1 MKISIIIPVGNRD
14 EWAVC
19 EASLRASIAA
29 YSGPVEAEV
38 LPCYDLDHKGAYVA
52 RNEGL
57 QRATGDWIAWVDC
70 DDVVEREWFGE
81 IASAMVGDLSGSG
94 TEEGK
99 TLSPLSHSNSRLP
112 LIDVIQF
119 DATEVKDGKTRPL
132 PYGRVGKVS
141 GEAFSRELLRNDGMP
156 SWLWTRVFRR
166 EVLAG
171 VSFAGRVKQDYQMF
185 LQILPRIRNVWSIG
199 KPLYRYIR
207 HGHGLSNYVQSMDYT
222 EAGKGFEAQ
231 IAALPE
237 RWLHDARV
245 GLALTMADVAR
256 HSKQENGS
264 RQWVRKYL
272 MAVLFDLKVPLRL
285 KAKAFLAAMGI

>member
-1 MKISIIIPVGNRD
+1 MKLSIIIPVGNLD

-19 EASLRASIAA
+19 EGSLKASIAA

-38 LPCYDLDHKGAYVA
+38 LPCFDLDHKGAYVA

-70 DDVVEREWFGE
+70 DDIVEREWFGE
-81 IASAMVGDLSGSG
+81 IASAIVGDLSGSG
-94 TEEGK
+94 TEDGK
-99 TLSPLSHSNSRLP
+99 TLSPLFHSNSRLP

-132 PYGRVGKVS
+132 RYGKAGEVS
-141 GEAFSRELLRNDGMP
+141 GDAFARELLRNDGMP
-156 SWLWTRVFRR
+156 AWLWTRVFRR

-171 VSFAGRVKQDYQMF
+171 ARFAGRVKQDYQMF
-185 LQILPRIRNVWSIG
+185 LQILPRIRKVWSIG

-207 HGHGLSNYVQSMDYT
+207 HGHGLSNYVQAMDYA

-237 RWLHDARV
+237 CWWHDARV

-264 RQWVRKYL
+264 RPWVRKYL
-272 MAVLFDLKVPLRL
+272 LMVLFDPKVPLRL
-285 KAKAFLAAMGI
+285 KAKAMLASI

>member
-38 LPCYDLDHKGAYVA
+38 LPCYDLDHKGAYIA

-70 DDVVEREWFGE
+70 DDVVEREWFTE
-81 IASAMVGDLSGSG
+81 IAEAIERNSN
-94 TEEGK
+94 
-99 TLSPLSHSNSRLP
+99 PLSNFNSELQ
-112 LIDVIQF
+112 LMDVIQF
-119 DATEVKDGKTRPL
+119 DATEVKDGKPRLL

-166 EVLAG
+166 EVLVG

-222 EAGKGFEAQ
+222 EAGKGFKAQ

-285 KAKAFLAAMGI
+285 KAKAFLAAMGRRAVH

>member
-1 MKISIIIPVGNRD
+1 
-14 EWAVC
+14 
-19 EASLRASIAA
+19 
-29 YSGPVEAEV
+29 
-38 LPCYDLDHKGAYVA
+38 
-52 RNEGL
+52 
-57 QRATGDWIAWVDC
+57 
-70 DDVVEREWFGE
+70 
-81 IASAMVGDLSGSG
+81 
-94 TEEGK
+94 
-99 TLSPLSHSNSRLP
+99 
-112 LIDVIQF
+112 
-119 DATEVKDGKTRPL
+119 
-132 PYGRVGKVS
+132 
-141 GEAFSRELLRNDGMP
+141 MP

-185 LQILPRIRNVWSIG
+185 LQILPRIQNVWSIG

-285 KAKAFLAAMGI
+285 KAKALLASF

>member
-1 MKISIIIPVGNRD
+1 MKLSIIIPVGNLD
-14 EWAVC
+14 EWRAC
-19 EASLRASIAA
+19 EASLKSSIAA
-29 YSGPVEAEV
+29 YPGAVEAEV
-38 LPCYDLDHKGAYVA
+38 LPCFDLEHRGAYIA

-81 IASAMVGDLSGSG
+81 IASAIVEDMSGSV
-94 TEEGK
+94 
-99 TLSPLSHSNSRLP
+99 PCF
-112 LIDVIQF
+112 DVIQF

-132 PYGRVGKVS
+132 RYGKTGEVS
-141 GEAFSRELLRNDGMP
+141 GDAFARELLRNDGMP
-156 SWLWTRVFRR
+156 AWLWTRVFRR

-171 VSFAGRVKQDYQMF
+171 AKFAGRVKQDYQMF
-185 LQILPRIRNVWSIG
+185 LQILPRICKVWSIG

-222 EAGKGFEAQ
+222 EAGKGFETQ
-231 IAALPE
+231 IAALPR

-264 RQWVRKYL
+264 RPWVRKYL
-272 MAVLFDLKVPLRL
+272 LTVLFDPKVPLRL
-285 KAKAFLAAMGI
+285 KAKAMLASI

>member
-19 EASLRASIAA
+19 EASLQSSIAA

-70 DDVVEREWFGE
+70 DDVVEREWFAA
-81 IASAMVGDLSGSG
+81 IAEAIGRNSNLR
-94 TEEGK
+94 
-99 TLSPLSHSNSRLP
+99 SNSNTELQ

-119 DATEVKDGKTRPL
+119 DATEVKDGKTRSL
-132 PYGRVGKVS
+132 TYGRVGEVS
-141 GEAFSRELLRNDGMP
+141 GDAFARELLRNDGMP
-156 SWLWTRVFRR
+156 AWLWTRVFRR
-166 EVLAG
+166 EVLTN

-185 LQILPRIRNVWSIG
+185 LQIMPRICKVWSIG

-207 HGHGLSNYVQSMDYT
+207 HGHGLSNYVQAMDYE

-231 IAALPE
+231 IAALPQ

-272 MAVLFDLKVPLRL
+272 MAVLFDFKVPLRL
-285 KAKAFLAAMGI
+285 KAKALLASM